1 MSEYNL
7 QYSIFFSL
15 ESQLKLTKG
24 HWVTITTAIIAV
36 ILTGLV
42 HVGIREWYQPDVR
55 YEEGN
60 WYRSSKLNVASLRLQ
75 NIGHSDAEGI
85 VITAS
90 FKESLSDITTSD
102 PSIVLKVTA
111 GGVGS
116 NFVTG
121 NIDRIVPDETVYVY
135 FAIDK
140 SSPLLSQDQNPFIS
154 SIKFKGGQGKTGKHS
169 FIYFALGLILGIVS
183 SALGGLSVHL
193 GVKRREELS
202 KRRSQ
207 GD

>member
-1 MSEYNL
+1 
-7 QYSIFFSL
+7 L
-15 ESQLKLTKG
+15 ELTKG
-24 HWVTITTAIIAV
+24 HWVTIITTLIAV
-36 ILTGLV
+36 LLTGLV
-42 HVGIREWYQPDVR
+42 HIGIREWYQPDVR

-85 VITAS
+85 IITAS

-102 PSIVLKVTA
+102 PSIVFKVTA
-111 GGVGS
+111 GGVGFS
-116 NFVTG
+116 FVTG

-140 SSPLLSQDQNPFIS
+140 SSPLLSQEQNPFIS

-169 FIYFALGLILGIVS
+169 FMYAAIGFILGLFSTGV
-183 SALGGLSVHL
+183 GGLSVYIGTKRGERL
-193 GVKRREELS
+193 AKRR
-202 KRRSQ
+202 RQ